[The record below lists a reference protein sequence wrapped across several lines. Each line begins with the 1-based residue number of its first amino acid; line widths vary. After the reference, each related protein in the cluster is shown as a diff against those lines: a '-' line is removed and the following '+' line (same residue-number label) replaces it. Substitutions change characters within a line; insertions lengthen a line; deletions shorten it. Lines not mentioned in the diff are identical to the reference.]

1 MCDRA
6 RMKAFSCFFLATSW
20 LMAAEEIDGDVWYDA
35 EGKVAF
41 VEGPAAEPPVEPFVP
56 AWERRA
62 RDRAQGQGDF
72 EFRYHHRYRHR
83 RSWYGNHGWYGGWY
97 GYPGWSVCRPGYPT
111 PYRPG
116 FSIHYPKWGAS
127 VIIR

>member
-1 MCDRA
+1 
-6 RMKAFSCFFLATSW
+6 MKWVVGMIFASLP
-20 LMAAEEIDGDVWYDA
+20 LLAAEEIEGEVWYDA
-35 EGKVAF
+35 EGEVVF
-41 VEGPAAEPPVEPFVP
+41 VEGPAAESSTRPFVP

-62 RDRAQGQGDF
+62 RDQGEGRF
-72 EFRYHHRYRHR
+72 EFRYDHRYRQR
-83 RSWYGNHGWYGGWY
+83 RSWYGSHGWYGGWY
-97 GYPGWSVCRPGYPT
+97 GYPGWSVCRPAYPT